1 MDNNVKKI
9 KRSVFVKQK
18 NTIIALAVIFAVL
31 LAAYL
36 FIIMPLMKDD
46 AETKITPVS
55 LIWENEV
62 KGVNNRVMMFEHIE
76 RADIAEIKVHNPS
89 LATTH
94 GSQYVDWS
102 IYRAEK
108 GSEIDGY
115 TIKEDTLYFRG
126 YEFAPILEDETT
138 MTSLFA
144 SIINDAGYTLT
155 LSRVTDHATDF
166 SKYGLDYENEEDAV
180 YCEITSTKG
189 VSYKFYIG
197 DKIPSGT
204 AYYVRVAGTDV
215 CMDKNSQFY
224 GQEIENDSV
233 YIYDCSGVLV
243 SPTDAVS
250 PILTYPMDSNI
261 QPYFDAFAILESY
274 GKEESE
280 SKTVIEFFAVNEEY
294 KKKPISAFAP
304 MAIYYSTVPKGY
316 YSSKAFEN
324 LYKSFKDG
332 LSGSRVCELATLM
345 TSVDEKTGKE
355 EKYYG
360 FTDEIFSKYFS
371 EELTYCISFGW
382 NGVPNIVYVS
392 PMTENRTYYAY
403 SLIFNTICEVN
414 ADTLSFLEWD
424 RTTFIE
430 KEIFQMS
437 IKQCDKIEISGKYF
451 DYALEAGKEAGE
463 KFIEAIFNVKTGE
476 ENALKVTC
484 PNANIGDMT
493 EKEWVSNFRT
503 LYEILLTLGVRDPV
517 DAEYAAEIMKG
528 ESFAEIKVT
537 SAEQTVYKTDEEGNE
552 TAVPDFTI
560 DSMTRVFRFYKYTS
574 GRCLVTI
581 ESIDSEG
588 SSEGENG
595 SFYLM
600 TSNVEF
606 VLKSVDKL
614 INGESISKYE
624 RN

>member
-9 KRSVFVKQK
+9 KSSVFVKQK

-31 LAAYL
+31 LAAYI

-46 AETKITPVS
+46 ADIKTTPVS
-55 LIWENEV
+55 LIWENEIT
-62 KGVNNRVMMFEHIE
+62 GVNNRVMMFEHIE
-76 RADIAEIKVHNPS
+76 RENIAEIKVHNPS
-89 LATTH
+89 LALSH

-108 GSEIDGY
+108 GSVIDGY
-115 TIKEDTLYFRG
+115 TITKDTLYFRG
-126 YEFAPILEDETT
+126 YEFAPILEDEMT

-166 SKYGLDYENEEDAV
+166 SKYGLDYENDDDAT

-204 AYYVRVAGTDV
+204 AYYVRLAGTDV
-215 CMDKNSQFY
+215 CMDKNSEFY

-233 YIYDCSGVLV
+233 YIYDCAGVLV
-243 SPTDAVS
+243 SPTDVVS
-250 PILTYPMDSNI
+250 PILTYPMDSNT
-261 QPYFDAFAILESY
+261 QPYFDAFTVLESY
-274 GKEESE
+274 DKEESDT
-280 SKTVIEFFAVNEEY
+280 KTIIEFFAVDEEY
-294 KKKPISAFAP
+294 RKKPISAFAP

-324 LYKSFKDG
+324 LYESFLNG

-345 TSVDEKTGKE
+345 TSVNEKTGKE

-360 FTDEIFSKYFS
+360 FTDEVFSKYFS
-371 EELTYCISFGW
+371 EELTYCISFSW

-392 PMTENRTYYAY
+392 PMTENGTYYAY

-414 ADTLSFLEWD
+414 ADTLAFLKWD
-424 RTTFIE
+424 QAMYIE
-430 KEIFQMS
+430 KEIFQMD
-437 IKQCDKIEISGKYF
+437 IKNCEKIEILGKYF
-451 DYALEAGKEAGE
+451 DYALESGKEAGE
-463 KFIEAIFNVKTGE
+463 KVIEAIFNLEAGD
-476 ENALKVTC
+476 NALKVTS
-484 PNANIGDMT
+484 PGANIGDMS
-493 EKEWVSNFRT
+493 EKEWVENFRT
-503 LYEILLTLGVRDPV
+503 LYRILLTLGVRDPV
-517 DAEYAAEIMKG
+517 DAEYASEIMKG
-528 ESFAEIKVT
+528 ESFAEIKIT
-537 SAEQTVYKTDEEGNE
+537 SSEQTIYKTDEEGNQ
-552 TAVPDFTI
+552 TALPDFTI
-560 DSMTRVFRFYKYTS
+560 PSMTRIFRFYKYTS

-581 ESIDSEG
+581 ESVDENG
-588 SSEGENG
+588 KSEGESG

-606 VLKSVDKL
+606 VLRCADKL
-614 INGESISKYE
+614 LNGESISIYE